1 MPALDSVT
9 PKIERNSSMPKPSVK
24 RSIGSLTSFKRV
36 ERLIWGLYI
45 LIPILFFTTGC
56 SNTIEVLDGLCFNDK
71 DGTFICD
78 PDIQSV
84 PTDYLDSPVDMC
96 TQVERYEF
104 DTPGIE
110 AHEVI
115 TKKDCEEVIS

>member
-1 MPALDSVT
+1 MYDISE
-9 PKIERNSSMPKPSVK
+9 KGEKQ
-24 RSIGSLTSFKRV
+24 FKRV

-56 SNTIEVLDGLCFNDK
+56 SNTIEILDGLCFNDK

-96 TQVERYEF
+96 TQIERYEF

>member
-1 MPALDSVT
+1 
-9 PKIERNSSMPKPSVK
+9 
-24 RSIGSLTSFKRV
+24 
-36 ERLIWGLYI
+36 
-45 LIPILFFTTGC
+45 
-56 SNTIEVLDGLCFNDK
+56 
-71 DGTFICD
+71 
-78 PDIQSV
+78 
-84 PTDYLDSPVDMC
+84 MC